1 MDQVKT
7 EYIAN
12 WTQKQQG
19 SIDKSFCASQVMK
32 KMGSFSGIKNYFK
45 LMGGN
50 RFLWYLMIQK
60 SRFPPQG
67 FISNNKPSGK
77 VNIQKQPS
85 RGVLR
90 KRCSEN
96 MQQIYRRMLWKF
108 IEITFRHGCTPVNMQ
123 QIFDVASEYATPFD
137 GCFWVFKVNIEVKN
151 WSWENW
157 SLVIS

>member
-60 SRFPPQG
+60 SRVPPQG

-96 MQQIYRRMLWKF
+96 MQQIYRR
-108 IEITFRHGCTPVNMQ
+108 TPMPKCDFNK
-123 QIFDVASEYATPFD
+123 VALEVYWNHISAWVYSCKYAANFWC
-137 GCFWVFKVNIEVKN
+137 CFWICNTFWWLLLSIQ
-151 WSWENW
+151 S
-157 SLVIS
+157 